1 MKDENAI
8 MQKMVIESSGN
19 MEERETGQR
28 IKLSV
33 IVPVYN
39 AEIYLRRCLD
49 SILAQTYRN
58 LEIILVDD
66 GSTDRSGE
74 ICDEYVVRDNRIHVI
89 HKKNGGMISARKV
102 GILCAE
108 GEYTTTVD
116 SDDWI
121 EKNAYT
127 EMVRKLNKY
136 HPEMLVFGYKKEYA
150 GFTEEYRQGL
160 REGFYREKE
169 FWEEFNRCVRE
180 TPFFNQPIDMILW
193 NKVIKTDQWKKYQ
206 MICPDVLKK
215 NADDDAVI
223 FPCLLNINSI
233 YVGSQC
239 FYHYCVRKNSV
250 LWKEERAD
258 YNSLVEMAKYFIVS
272 YQESK
277 NKEKMAKN
285 FLLYKLFYHLL
296 LDIPEKMISK
306 EQCTFYPRIKP
317 GDNIVI
323 YGKGVFASKF
333 MERIRTLQYCN
344 IVDNVDKT
352 DVDRLRKIEES
363 EFDFIVVAILNH
375 SIAASSAALI
385 ADAGVVKDKI
395 LCIEKEDL
403 VADLLPAE
411 IRNMWIG

>member
-1 MKDENAI
+1 
-8 MQKMVIESSGN
+8 
-19 MEERETGQR
+19 
-28 IKLSV
+28 
-33 IVPVYN
+33 
-39 AEIYLRRCLD
+39 
-49 SILAQTYRN
+49 
-58 LEIILVDD
+58 
-66 GSTDRSGE
+66 
-74 ICDEYVVRDNRIHVI
+74 
-89 HKKNGGMISARKV
+89 
-102 GILCAE
+102 
-108 GEYTTTVD
+108 
-116 SDDWI
+116 
-121 EKNAYT
+121 
-127 EMVRKLNKY
+127 
-136 HPEMLVFGYKKEYA
+136 
-150 GFTEEYRQGL
+150 
-160 REGFYREKE
+160 
-169 FWEEFNRCVRE
+169 
-180 TPFFNQPIDMILW
+180 
-193 NKVIKTDQWKKYQ
+193 

-352 DVDRLRKIEES
+352 DVDRLSKIEES